1 MAKAWYVIHTYSGYE
16 NKVKSSIEQRLHHLG
31 MEDAVS
37 QILIPAQ
44 DVFEHKKG
52 QKHVTSRKFFPG
64 YLMAEMEMTDEIWYI
79 IKNTPKVTGFVGAG
93 SRPTPMSEK
102 EVEVIIE
109 QMRIGVAKPRPEV
122 LFEKGERI
130 KIIDGPFTSFTGQV
144 DEINE
149 DREKLHVLITIF
161 GRATPVELDYGQVEK
176 I

>member
-16 NKVKSSIEQRLHHLG
+16 NKVKTSIEQRLRDLG

-64 YLMAEMEMTDEIWYI
+64 YILAEMEMTEEAWYI
-79 IKNTPKVTGFVGAG
+79 VKNTPKVTGFVGAG
-93 SRPTPMSEK
+93 SKPTPMSGE
-102 EVEVIIE
+102 EVEAILE
-109 QMRIGVAKPRPEV
+109 QMRTGVSKPKPEV
-122 LFEKGERI
+122 LFEKGERV
-130 KIIDGPFTSFTGQV
+130 KITDGPFTSFTGQV
-144 DEINE
+144 DEVNE
-149 DREKLHVLITIF
+149 DREKVRVLVSIF
-161 GRATPVELDYGQVEK
+161 GRSTPVELDFGQIEK